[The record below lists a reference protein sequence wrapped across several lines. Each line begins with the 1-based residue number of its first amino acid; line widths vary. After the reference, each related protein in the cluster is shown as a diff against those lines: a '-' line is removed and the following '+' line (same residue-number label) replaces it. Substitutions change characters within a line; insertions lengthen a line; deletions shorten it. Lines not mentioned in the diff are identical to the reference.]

1 MCSPLLRPDKYTQLN
16 SALFSLNGC
25 TGYVLQPEVMRSDIF
40 DPLQEK
46 NRVKY
51 IIDVRVGLQLN
62 IHKHTHTFGLIFIS
76 AVTNATTVSEMPDC
90 WSVCVSVL
98 QIIAAR
104 HLPKPG
110 RSIASPFVEVE
121 LCGHTE
127 EKFKT
132 AVYRKECA
140 EVANR
145 KLLNVCDL
153 QSASHRW

>member
-62 IHKHTHTFGLIFIS
+62 THKHTHKF
-76 AVTNATTVSEMPDC
+76 VSYL
-90 WSVCVSVL
+90 SQL
-98 QIIAAR
+98 
-104 HLPKPG
+104 
-110 RSIASPFVEVE
+110 
-121 LCGHTE
+121 
-127 EKFKT
+127 
-132 AVYRKECA
+132 
-140 EVANR
+140 
-145 KLLNVCDL
+145 
-153 QSASHRW
+153 